1 MRKAELNSWKAA
13 TSNEA
18 RVYQDLCD
26 LNLALKKKEDELL
39 LSISRLEVKKA
50 EIKKTISE
58 LEHPLVEHPE
68 INAYNEKSKFR
79 TGENRKYVDLLKGR
93 FDVNNVVRIERQVDP
108 HTISNK

>member
-1 MRKAELNSWKAA
+1 LRKAELNSWKAA

-18 RVYQDLCD
+18 RVYQDFCD
-26 LNLALKKKEDELL
+26 RNLALKKREDELL

-58 LEHPLVEHPE
+58 LEHPLVEHQE

-79 TGENRKYVDLLKGR
+79 TENRKYVDLLKALM
-93 FDVNNVVRIERQVDP
+93 
-108 HTISNK
+108 

>member
-1 MRKAELNSWKAA
+1 MRKAGLNSWKAV

-18 RVYQDLCD
+18 RVYQDFCD
-26 LNLALKKKEDELL
+26 RNLALKKREDELL

-58 LEHPLVEHPE
+58 LEHPLVEHQL
-68 INAYNEKSKFR
+68 R

-93 FDVNNVVRIERQVDP
+93 FDVNNVVRIERQDDP